1 MKPSILAIAILAHF
15 LIFVPGQDAAAQ
27 VAVSGDARVG
37 ITFPLGDLAGDQL
50 EAGLSLAANA
60 NVHLRP
66 NLRLYTGVNHHSFR
80 CTEGCLQLG
89 AGPRITGLGAGLQYR
104 FLSPQEA
111 TWWARVGG
119 VAHRFSSDVVPGD
132 WNVGLEAGV
141 GIDMPLG
148 DTYQLTPHVGI
159 VNHGLPSGLTAQ
171 YMTFGLGLHRQF
183 R

>member
-1 MKPSILAIAILAHF
+1 MKPSILAIALLATF
-15 LIFVPGQDAAAQ
+15 LIFVPSQDAAAQ

-37 ITFPLGDLAGDQL
+37 ITFPLGDLAGDEL
-50 EAGLSLAANA
+50 EAGLGLGLSG
-60 NVHLRP
+60 NVHLRSD
-66 NLRLYTGVNHHSFR
+66 LRLYTGLNHHSFR
-80 CTEGCLQLG
+80 CAEGCFQLG
-89 AGPRITGLGAGLQYR
+89 TNPSSTGLSAGLQYR

-111 TWWARVGG
+111 TWWVRAGG
-119 VAHRFSSDVVPGD
+119 VAHRFSSDVVSGD
-132 WNVGLEAGV
+132 WNVGLEASA

-171 YMTFGLGLHRQF
+171 YLTFGLGLHRQF

>member
-1 MKPSILAIAILAHF
+1 MKSSILAIAIVAAF
-15 LIFVPGQDAAAQ
+15 LTFVPSQDAAAQ

-66 NLRLYTGVNHHSFR
+66 NLRLYTGINNHSFR
-80 CTEGCLQLG
+80 CTEGCTQLG
-89 AGPRITGLGAGLQYR
+89 GSARNTGLGAGLQYR

-119 VAHRFSSDVVPGD
+119 VAHHFSSDVVSGD

-148 DTYQLTPHVGI
+148 DNYQMTPQVGI

-171 YMTFGLGLHRQF
+171 YLTFGLGLHRQF